1 VARPRSPTPWFV
13 SALARKPTRGKNQ
26 SDSISTPGTIL
37 TSPFSTSQHQTSTG
51 FTSGHEAD
59 GGIRHGLFTTIALM
73 RSFAE

>member
-1 VARPRSPTPWFV
+1 VLSRANQLAARIKAIRSAHPATFSLPR
-13 SALARKPTRGKNQ
+13 
-26 SDSISTPGTIL
+26 
-37 TSPFSTSQHQTSTG
+37 FSTSQHQTSTG